1 MNEFIKI
8 LLSLSASGT
17 LLLLLILGLKPLYKN
32 RFSKRWQYYIWIVV
46 ALRFL
51 LPFTPDTTII
61 GSLFEKFDTATIT
74 NEIPTNP
81 NVPVPADTGNSKA
94 EPIQTNR
101 EVTTAAMREPFN
113 KYVCLFFIW
122 SALALVLFVRKVTV
136 YQGFIQYIKAG
147 NKEVSDVKTL
157 NLLSDCEEKLNIKT
171 RVELSCNSLIASPML
186 IGFFRPRIILPIGE
200 LEDKELSYIFVHELI
215 HYKQRDM
222 FYKWLIQIVVCVH
235 WFNPFVYL
243 LEREVNKS
251 CELSCDEKV
260 ISVLDDTARRE
271 YGDTL
276 ISFLK
281 SNNLYKSSLASVTLT
296 EGAEQ
301 LKERLG
307 AIMKFR
313 KKSKVIIAITTIF
326 TVAVCV
332 CFFVTGAYAAPSVAN
347 EKKLF
352 MEAAT
357 DIYGNDEEKK
367 QFTEI
372 ITASGE
378 MIGIID
384 NNKEIERFV
393 KQLDIESW
401 NDMEQLP
408 EDIDLVYSYIS
419 YEVIDEPIFL
429 QDGKQLVNMSTLEFY
444 ISSKGEYI
452 IRDYNQEIETIARI
466 SEKAGQFL
474 NAPEDLELNKNITA
488 KDILNG
494 WGLDFYVPNSD
505 IEKTDDIEN
514 VRYYQGET
522 SFTEKELRK
531 TSNEQKIQFYGADKN
546 TLLNEIDDI
555 SEIAQYLNGLALD
568 RWEYV
573 DDAPNPEE
581 VECQIVRFMLSRHSN
596 EKELKEMDTQILYKS
611 GGNYYIEE
619 IISGEYSDRGEF
631 ITYYQVSEEIAKYIL
646 SYIETY
652 DRNRTQEQ
660 SEQRMEEQDV
670 SDDENSIF
678 EMELDKYY
686 DDTDPFVNERLFCVS
701 EDISTLKS
709 EISFQMDGK
718 NGIVEIK
725 DNETDE
731 LIWTN
736 TWNENIENDT
746 FTISLNNILKENE
759 YVIRFVG
766 TEINYAKIK
775 VVFESDLV
783 QERERPRKS
792 N

>member
-1 MNEFIKI
+1 MNEFMKI
-8 LLSLSASGT
+8 LLSLSVSGA

-32 RFSKRWQYYIWIVV
+32 KFSKRWQYYIWIVV

-51 LPFTPDTTII
+51 LPFTPDTTIV
-61 GSLFEKFDTATIT
+61 GSLFEKFDTAAIT

-101 EVTTAAMREPFN
+101 EITTAAMREPVD

-147 NKEVSDVKTL
+147 NKEVSDIKIL

-171 RVELSCNSLIASPML
+171 RVELSRNSLIVSPML
-186 IGFFRPRIILPIGE
+186 IGFFRPRIILPVGE
-200 LEDKELSYIFVHELI
+200 WEDKELSYIFVHELI

-243 LEREVNKS
+243 LEKEVNKS

-260 ISVLDDTARRE
+260 ISILNEKAKRE

-313 KKSKVIIAITTIF
+313 KKSKAIIAITAIF
-326 TVAVCV
+326 TAAVCV
-332 CFFVTGAYAAPSVAN
+332 CFFVTGAYAAPSAANDMKTWKDSEILNEILTEDGVYYIFCDGAGEDDKPLSSVSAGSIKFVLVRKDSYTSIGPFDNMETLMEDVAEQCEYMN
-347 EKKLF
+347 TLTQEEKKLV
-352 MEAAT
+352 MEAVA
-357 DIYGNDEEKK
+357 DICGNVE
-367 QFTEI
+367 
-372 ITASGE
+372 S
-378 MIGIID
+378 D
-384 NNKEIERFV
+384 NK
-393 KQLDIESW
+393 
-401 NDMEQLP
+401 
-408 EDIDLVYSYIS
+408 
-419 YEVIDEPIFL
+419 
-429 QDGKQLVNMSTLEFY
+429 
-444 ISSKGEYI
+444 
-452 IRDYNQEIETIARI
+452 
-466 SEKAGQFL
+466 
-474 NAPEDLELNKNITA
+474 
-488 KDILNG
+488 
-494 WGLDFYVPNSD
+494 
-505 IEKTDDIEN
+505 
-514 VRYYQGET
+514 
-522 SFTEKELRK
+522 
-531 TSNEQKIQFYGADKN
+531 
-546 TLLNEIDDI
+546 
-555 SEIAQYLNGLALD
+555 
-568 RWEYV
+568 
-573 DDAPNPEE
+573 
-581 VECQIVRFMLSRHSN
+581 
-596 EKELKEMDTQILYKS
+596 
-611 GGNYYIEE
+611 
-619 IISGEYSDRGEF
+619 
-631 ITYYQVSEEIAKYIL
+631 
-646 SYIETY
+646 
-652 DRNRTQEQ
+652 
-660 SEQRMEEQDV
+660 
-670 SDDENSIF
+670 NSIF
-678 EMELDKYY
+678 EMELDRYY

-701 EDISTLKS
+701 EDISTLKAK
-709 EISFQMDGK
+709 ISFQMDGK
-718 NGIVEIK
+718 SGLVEIR

-731 LIWTN
+731 LIWAN

-766 TEINYAKIK
+766 TEINYAKIE
-775 VVFESDLV
+775 VIFESGLV
-783 QERERPRKS
+783 RERERPRKS

>member
-1 MNEFIKI
+1 MSEFIKI
-8 LLSLSASGT
+8 LLSLSVSGA

-32 RFSKRWQYYIWIVV
+32 KFSKRWQYYIWIVV

-61 GSLFEKFDTATIT
+61 GSLFEKFDTTAIT

-101 EVTTAAMREPFN
+101 EITTAAMREPVD

-147 NKEVSDVKTL
+147 NKEVSDIKIL

-171 RVELSCNSLIASPML
+171 RVELSRNPLIASPIM
-186 IGFFRPRIILPIGE
+186 IGFFRARIVLPACE
-200 LEDKELSYIFVHELI
+200 LDDKELSYIFVHELI

-243 LEREVNKS
+243 LEKEVNKS

-260 ISVLDDTARRE
+260 ISILNEKAKRE

-313 KKSKVIIAITTIF
+313 KKSKAIIAITAIF
-326 TVAVCV
+326 TAAVCV
-332 CFFVTGAYAAPSVAN
+332 CFFVTGAYAAPSAANDMKTWKDSEILNEILREDGVYYIFCDGAGEDDKPLSSVSAGSIKFVLVRKDSYTSIGPFDNMETLMEDVAEQCEYMN
-347 EKKLF
+347 TLTQEEKKLV
-352 MEAAT
+352 MEAVA
-357 DIYGNDEEKK
+357 DICGNVE
-367 QFTEI
+367 
-372 ITASGE
+372 S
-378 MIGIID
+378 D
-384 NNKEIERFV
+384 NK
-393 KQLDIESW
+393 
-401 NDMEQLP
+401 
-408 EDIDLVYSYIS
+408 
-419 YEVIDEPIFL
+419 
-429 QDGKQLVNMSTLEFY
+429 
-444 ISSKGEYI
+444 
-452 IRDYNQEIETIARI
+452 
-466 SEKAGQFL
+466 
-474 NAPEDLELNKNITA
+474 
-488 KDILNG
+488 
-494 WGLDFYVPNSD
+494 
-505 IEKTDDIEN
+505 
-514 VRYYQGET
+514 
-522 SFTEKELRK
+522 
-531 TSNEQKIQFYGADKN
+531 
-546 TLLNEIDDI
+546 
-555 SEIAQYLNGLALD
+555 
-568 RWEYV
+568 
-573 DDAPNPEE
+573 
-581 VECQIVRFMLSRHSN
+581 
-596 EKELKEMDTQILYKS
+596 
-611 GGNYYIEE
+611 
-619 IISGEYSDRGEF
+619 
-631 ITYYQVSEEIAKYIL
+631 
-646 SYIETY
+646 
-652 DRNRTQEQ
+652 
-660 SEQRMEEQDV
+660 
-670 SDDENSIF
+670 NSIF
-678 EMELDKYY
+678 EMELDRYY

-701 EDISTLKS
+701 EDISTLKAK
-709 EISFQMDGK
+709 ISFQMDGK
-718 NGIVEIK
+718 SGLVEIR

-731 LIWTN
+731 LIWAN

-766 TEINYAKIK
+766 TEINYAKIE
-775 VVFESDLV
+775 VIFESGLV
-783 QERERPRKS
+783 RERERPRKS

>member
-1 MNEFIKI
+1 MNEFMKI
-8 LLSLSASGT
+8 LLSLSVSGA

-32 RFSKRWQYYIWIVV
+32 KFSKRWQYYIWIVV

-61 GSLFEKFDTATIT
+61 GSLFEKFDTTAIT

-101 EVTTAAMREPFN
+101 EITTAAMREPVD

-147 NKEVSDVKTL
+147 NKEVSDIKIL

-171 RVELSCNSLIASPML
+171 RVELSCNPLIASPML
-186 IGFFRPRIILPIGE
+186 IGFFRPRIILPVGE
-200 LEDKELSYIFVHELI
+200 WEDKELSYIFVHELI

-243 LEREVNKS
+243 LEKEVNKS

-260 ISVLDDTARRE
+260 ISILNEKAKRE

-313 KKSKVIIAITTIF
+313 KKSKAIIAITAIF
-326 TVAVCV
+326 TAAVCV
-332 CFFVTGAYAAPSVAN
+332 CFFVTGAYAAPSAANDMKTWKDSEILNEILTEDGVYYIFCDGAGEDDKPLSSVSAGSIKFVLVRKDSYTSIGPFDNMETLMEDVAEQCEYMN
-347 EKKLF
+347 TLTQEEKKLV
-352 MEAAT
+352 MEAVA
-357 DIYGNDEEKK
+357 DICGNVE
-367 QFTEI
+367 
-372 ITASGE
+372 S
-378 MIGIID
+378 D
-384 NNKEIERFV
+384 NK
-393 KQLDIESW
+393 
-401 NDMEQLP
+401 
-408 EDIDLVYSYIS
+408 
-419 YEVIDEPIFL
+419 
-429 QDGKQLVNMSTLEFY
+429 
-444 ISSKGEYI
+444 
-452 IRDYNQEIETIARI
+452 
-466 SEKAGQFL
+466 
-474 NAPEDLELNKNITA
+474 
-488 KDILNG
+488 
-494 WGLDFYVPNSD
+494 
-505 IEKTDDIEN
+505 
-514 VRYYQGET
+514 
-522 SFTEKELRK
+522 
-531 TSNEQKIQFYGADKN
+531 
-546 TLLNEIDDI
+546 
-555 SEIAQYLNGLALD
+555 
-568 RWEYV
+568 
-573 DDAPNPEE
+573 
-581 VECQIVRFMLSRHSN
+581 
-596 EKELKEMDTQILYKS
+596 
-611 GGNYYIEE
+611 
-619 IISGEYSDRGEF
+619 
-631 ITYYQVSEEIAKYIL
+631 
-646 SYIETY
+646 
-652 DRNRTQEQ
+652 
-660 SEQRMEEQDV
+660 
-670 SDDENSIF
+670 NSIF
-678 EMELDKYY
+678 EMELDRYY

-701 EDISTLKS
+701 EDISTLKAK
-709 EISFQMDGK
+709 ISFQMDGK
-718 NGIVEIK
+718 SGLVEIR

-731 LIWTN
+731 LIWAN

-766 TEINYAKIK
+766 TEINYAKIE
-775 VVFESDLV
+775 VIFESGLV
-783 QERERPRKS
+783 RERERPRKS

>member
-8 LLSLSASGT
+8 LLSLSVSGA

-32 RFSKRWQYYIWIVV
+32 KFSKRWQYYIWIVV

-61 GSLFEKFDTATIT
+61 GSLFEKFDTTAIT

-101 EVTTAAMREPFN
+101 EITTAAMREPFN

-147 NKEVSDVKTL
+147 NKEVSDIKIL
-157 NLLSDCEEKLNIKT
+157 NLLSDCEEKLKIKT
-171 RVELSCNSLIASPML
+171 RVELSCNPLIASPML
-186 IGFFRPRIILPIGE
+186 IGFFRPRIILPVGE
-200 LEDKELSYIFVHELI
+200 WEDKELSYIFVHELI

-243 LEREVNKS
+243 LEKEVNKS

-260 ISVLDDTARRE
+260 ISILNEKAKRE

-313 KKSKVIIAITTIF
+313 KKSKAIIAITAIF
-326 TVAVCV
+326 TAAVCV
-332 CFFVTGAYAAPSVAN
+332 CFFVTGAYAAPSAANDMKTWKDSEILNEILTEDGVYYIFCDGAGEDDKPLSSVSAGSIKFVLVRKDSYTSIGPFDNMETLMEDVAEQCEYMN
-347 EKKLF
+347 TLTQEEKKLV
-352 MEAAT
+352 MEAVA
-357 DIYGNDEEKK
+357 DICGNVE
-367 QFTEI
+367 
-372 ITASGE
+372 S
-378 MIGIID
+378 D
-384 NNKEIERFV
+384 NK
-393 KQLDIESW
+393 
-401 NDMEQLP
+401 
-408 EDIDLVYSYIS
+408 
-419 YEVIDEPIFL
+419 
-429 QDGKQLVNMSTLEFY
+429 
-444 ISSKGEYI
+444 
-452 IRDYNQEIETIARI
+452 
-466 SEKAGQFL
+466 
-474 NAPEDLELNKNITA
+474 
-488 KDILNG
+488 
-494 WGLDFYVPNSD
+494 
-505 IEKTDDIEN
+505 
-514 VRYYQGET
+514 
-522 SFTEKELRK
+522 
-531 TSNEQKIQFYGADKN
+531 
-546 TLLNEIDDI
+546 
-555 SEIAQYLNGLALD
+555 
-568 RWEYV
+568 
-573 DDAPNPEE
+573 
-581 VECQIVRFMLSRHSN
+581 
-596 EKELKEMDTQILYKS
+596 
-611 GGNYYIEE
+611 
-619 IISGEYSDRGEF
+619 
-631 ITYYQVSEEIAKYIL
+631 
-646 SYIETY
+646 
-652 DRNRTQEQ
+652 
-660 SEQRMEEQDV
+660 
-670 SDDENSIF
+670 NSIF
-678 EMELDKYY
+678 EMELDRYY

-701 EDISTLKS
+701 EDISTLKAK
-709 EISFQMDGK
+709 ISFQMDGK
-718 NGIVEIK
+718 SGLVEIR

-731 LIWTN
+731 LIWAN

-766 TEINYAKIK
+766 TEINYAKIE
-775 VVFESDLV
+775 VIFESGLV
-783 QERERPRKS
+783 RERERPRKS